1 MRMIMII
8 IHIHAIKHKGVLFM
22 SINIKILNS
31 FAFLALFSLST
42 YAEMEMNTVETV
54 TIVGSQED
62 VAGSATVL
70 SNEDLA
76 KMVDTDIHKILSAVP
91 GVYVRTE
98 DGYGLRPNISIRGT
112 APDRSGKVTLM
123 EDGVLIAPAP
133 YTSAS
138 AYYFPT
144 TGRIHAVEVLK
155 GPAAITQGPSTIGGA
170 INMISTPIP
179 DTTGGSIT
187 SEMGSDGL
195 SRTHMT
201 FGLNSGKLS
210 GLLEVHN
217 HSADGFDSIMNVGG
231 NTGFDKSDTL
241 AKLRYTSGVHQ
252 LTVKMLEVDETS
264 NQTYVGLSQASFDM
278 SPRKRYGMSKYDVMN
293 NDGDQTSFAYVGDF
307 EAFTVRATMW
317 SNDYHRDWFKVD
329 KANNTKAHGV
339 EDGIDEVI
347 AAANAGD
354 ANAQAILDGDLAVTV
369 KLKHNNRFYTNEG
382 MQFDVSKQIGMHD
395 LTFGYRDMEDSESRL
410 QSYEC
415 TDQAAGGALSALVS
429 CSTGFTGS
437 NNRLRT
443 TTATSWFM
451 QDTITMGA
459 LAVTVGH
466 RSEEFDKVE
475 LRWDDGVPTRTMLN
489 SSYPKSSSGDYSTS
503 GVGATYDM
511 NENLKLVAGFHQG
524 MSPVFGG
531 DAEQADNMELGF
543 RYNKDVT
550 ALEVMYFASDY
561 ANLVG
566 ECKNSSGGDCEA
578 GDTFSGGEVDVSGL
592 EVSASTII
600 EGSDN
605 ISYPMALTW
614 ATVSSEFQSSFDSD
628 YFGTV
633 AAGDDVPYLPES
645 QLAAVVGFV
654 TDQGLSGDV
663 RIAKYGSTCSTA
675 QCGAFENIEAYTFID
690 LSLRQ
695 KVSEKMT
702 IYTVIEN
709 ITDDADIVARAP
721 KNGAR
726 SQKPKSMKFG
736 FTFNF

>member
-1 MRMIMII
+1 
-8 IHIHAIKHKGVLFM
+8 M
-22 SINIKILNS
+22 SINIKVLNS
-31 FAFLALFSLST
+31 FAFLALFSLSA

-112 APDRSGKVTLM
+112 APDRSGKITLM

-144 TGRIHAVEVLK
+144 TGRINAVEVLK

-179 DTTGGSIT
+179 EANGGFVT
-187 SEMGSDGL
+187 QELGSDGL
-195 SRTHMT
+195 SRTHAT
-201 FGLNSGKLS
+201 YGVNNGTLS
-210 GLLEVHN
+210 GLVEIHEN
-217 HSADGFDSIMNVGG
+217 SADGFDSIMNVGG
-231 NTGFDKSDTL
+231 DTGFDKSDFL
-241 AKLRYTSGVHQ
+241 AKLRYTSGVHE
-252 LTVKMLEVDETS
+252 LTFKMLDIDETS
-264 NQTYVGLSQASFDM
+264 NQTYVGLTQSSFEN
-278 SPRKRYGMSKYDVMN
+278 SPRKRYGMSAYDVMN
-293 NDGDQTSFAYVGDF
+293 NDGEQTSFAYVGNF
-307 EAFTVRATMW
+307 EAFTLTATTW

-329 KANNTKAHGV
+329 KANSTKAHGV

-347 AAANAGD
+347 AAANGGD
-354 ANAQAILDGDLAVTV
+354 ANAQAILDGNLAVTV

-382 MQFDVSKQIGMHD
+382 MQFNLSKEIGNNAV
-395 LTFGYRDMEDSESRL
+395 TFGYRDMEDSESRL

-415 TDQAAGGALSALVS
+415 TDQAVGGSLSALVS

-443 TTATSWFM
+443 TTATSWFI

-459 LAVTVGH
+459 LAVTVGY

-489 SSYPKSSSGDYSTS
+489 SSYPKNSSGDYTTS
-503 GVGATYDM
+503 GVGATYDL
-511 NENLKLVAGFHQG
+511 NDNLKLVAGFHQG

-578 GDTFSGGEVDVSGL
+578 GDTFSGGEVDVSGF
-592 EVSASTII
+592 EVTASTVVD
-600 EGSDN
+600 GPDS
-605 ISYPMALTW
+605 ISYPMALTY
-614 ATVSSEFQSSFDSD
+614 ARTSSEFQSSFDSD

-633 AAGDDVPYLPES
+633 ASGDDVPYLPAS

-654 TDQGLSGDV
+654 TDTGLSGDMRLV
-663 RIAKYGSTCSTA
+663 KYGSTCSTA
-675 QCGAFENIEAYTFID
+675 QCGEFENIESYTFLD

-695 KVSEKMT
+695 KLSESMT
-702 IYTVIEN
+702 LYAVVEN
-709 ITDDADIVARAP
+709 INDDVDIVSRAP

-726 SQKPKSMKFG
+726 SQKPKSIKVG
-736 FTFNF
+736 FTYNF

>member
-1 MRMIMII
+1 
-8 IHIHAIKHKGVLFM
+8 M
-22 SINIKILNS
+22 SINIKVLNS
-31 FAFLALFSLST
+31 FAFLALFSLSA

-112 APDRSGKVTLM
+112 APDRSGKITLM

-144 TGRIHAVEVLK
+144 TGRINAVEVLK

-179 DTTGGSIT
+179 EANGGFVT
-187 SEMGSDGL
+187 QELGSDGL
-195 SRTHMT
+195 SRTHAT
-201 FGLNSGKLS
+201 YGVNNGTLS
-210 GLLEVHN
+210 GLVEIHEN
-217 HSADGFDSIMNVGG
+217 SADGFDSIMNVGG
-231 NTGFDKSDTL
+231 DTGFDKSDFL
-241 AKLRYTSGVHQ
+241 AKLRYTSGVHE
-252 LTVKMLEVDETS
+252 LTFKMLDIDETS
-264 NQTYVGLSQASFDM
+264 NQTYVGLTQSSFEN
-278 SPRKRYGMSKYDVMN
+278 SPRKRYGMSAYDVMN
-293 NDGDQTSFAYVGDF
+293 NDGEQTSFAYVGNF
-307 EAFTVRATMW
+307 EAFTLTATTW

-329 KANNTKAHGV
+329 KANSTKAHGV

-347 AAANAGD
+347 AAANGGD
-354 ANAQAILDGDLAVTV
+354 ANAQAILDGNLAVTV

-382 MQFDVSKQIGMHD
+382 MQFNLSKEIGNNAV
-395 LTFGYRDMEDSESRL
+395 TFGYRDMEDSESRL

-415 TDQAAGGALSALVS
+415 TDQAIGGSLSALVS

-443 TTATSWFM
+443 TTATSWFI

-459 LAVTVGH
+459 LAVTVGY

-489 SSYPKSSSGDYSTS
+489 SSYPKNSSGDYTTS
-503 GVGATYDM
+503 GVGATYDL
-511 NENLKLVAGFHQG
+511 NDNVKLVAGFHQG

-578 GDTFSGGEVDVSGL
+578 GDTFSGGEVDVSGF
-592 EVSASTII
+592 EVTASTVVD
-600 EGSDN
+600 GPDS
-605 ISYPMALTW
+605 ISYPMALTY
-614 ATVSSEFQSSFDSD
+614 ARTSSEFQSSFDSD

-633 AAGDDVPYLPES
+633 ASGDDVPYLPAS

-654 TDQGLSGDV
+654 TDTGLSGDMRLV
-663 RIAKYGSTCSTA
+663 KYGSTCSTA
-675 QCGAFENIEAYTFID
+675 QCGEFENIESYTFLD

-695 KVSEKMT
+695 KLSESMT
-702 IYTVIEN
+702 LYAVVEN
-709 ITDDADIVARAP
+709 INDDVDIVSRAP

-726 SQKPKSMKFG
+726 SQKPKSIKVG
-736 FTFNF
+736 FTYNF

>member
-1 MRMIMII
+1 
-8 IHIHAIKHKGVLFM
+8 
-22 SINIKILNS
+22 
-31 FAFLALFSLST
+31 
-42 YAEMEMNTVETV
+42 
-54 TIVGSQED
+54 
-62 VAGSATVL
+62 
-70 SNEDLA
+70 
-76 KMVDTDIHKILSAVP
+76 
-91 GVYVRTE
+91 
-98 DGYGLRPNISIRGT
+98 
-112 APDRSGKVTLM
+112 
-123 EDGVLIAPAP
+123 
-133 YTSAS
+133 
-138 AYYFPT
+138 
-144 TGRIHAVEVLK
+144 
-155 GPAAITQGPSTIGGA
+155 
-170 INMISTPIP
+170 
-179 DTTGGSIT
+179 
-187 SEMGSDGL
+187 
-195 SRTHMT
+195 
-201 FGLNSGKLS
+201 
-210 GLLEVHN
+210 
-217 HSADGFDSIMNVGG
+217 
-231 NTGFDKSDTL
+231 
-241 AKLRYTSGVHQ
+241 
-252 LTVKMLEVDETS
+252 
-264 NQTYVGLSQASFDM
+264 
-278 SPRKRYGMSKYDVMN
+278 
-293 NDGDQTSFAYVGDF
+293 
-307 EAFTVRATMW
+307 
-317 SNDYHRDWFKVD
+317 
-329 KANNTKAHGV
+329 
-339 EDGIDEVI
+339 
-347 AAANAGD
+347 
-354 ANAQAILDGDLAVTV
+354 
-369 KLKHNNRFYTNEG
+369 
-382 MQFDVSKQIGMHD
+382 
-395 LTFGYRDMEDSESRL
+395 
-410 QSYEC
+410 
-415 TDQAAGGALSALVS
+415 
-429 CSTGFTGS
+429 
-437 NNRLRT
+437 
-443 TTATSWFM
+443 
-451 QDTITMGA
+451 
-459 LAVTVGH
+459 
-466 RSEEFDKVE
+466 
-475 LRWDDGVPTRTMLN
+475 
-489 SSYPKSSSGDYSTS
+489 
-503 GVGATYDM
+503 M

>member
-1 MRMIMII
+1 
-8 IHIHAIKHKGVLFM
+8 M
-22 SINIKILNS
+22 SINIKVLNS
-31 FAFLALFSLST
+31 FAFLALFSLSA
-42 YAEMEMNTVETV
+42 YAEMEMNIVETV

-112 APDRSGKVTLM
+112 APDRSGKITLM
-123 EDGVLIAPAP
+123 EDGVLTAPAP

-144 TGRIHAVEVLK
+144 TGRINAVEVLK

-179 DTTGGSIT
+179 EANGGFVT
-187 SEMGSDGL
+187 QELGSDGL
-195 SRTHMT
+195 SRTHAT
-201 FGLNSGKLS
+201 YGVNNGTLS
-210 GLLEVHN
+210 GLVEIHEN
-217 HSADGFDSIMNVGG
+217 SADGFDSIMNVGG
-231 NTGFDKSDTL
+231 DTGFNKSDFL
-241 AKLRYTSGVHQ
+241 AKLRYTSGVHE
-252 LTVKMLEVDETS
+252 LTFKMLDIDETS
-264 NQTYVGLSQASFDM
+264 NQTYVGLTQSSFKN
-278 SPRKRYGMSKYDVMN
+278 SPRKRYGMSAYDIMN
-293 NDGDQTSFAYVGDF
+293 NDGEQTSFAYIGNF
-307 EAFTVRATMW
+307 EAFTLTATKW

-329 KANNTKAHGV
+329 KANSTKAHGV

-347 AAANAGD
+347 AAANEGD
-354 ANAQAILDGDLAVTV
+354 ANAQAILDGNLAVTI

-382 MQFDVSKQIGMHD
+382 MQFNLSKEIGNNAV
-395 LTFGYRDMEDSESRL
+395 TFGYRDMEDSESRL

-415 TDQAAGGALSALVS
+415 TDQAEGGSLSALVS

-443 TTATSWFM
+443 TTATSWFI

-459 LAVTVGH
+459 LAVTVGY

-489 SSYPKSSSGDYSTS
+489 SSYPKNSSGDYTTS
-503 GVGATYDM
+503 GFGATYDI
-511 NENLKLVAGFHQG
+511 NDNLKLVAGFHQG

-578 GDTFSGGEVDVSGL
+578 GDTFSGGEVDVSGF
-592 EVSASTII
+592 EVTASTVVD
-600 EGSDN
+600 GPDS
-605 ISYPMALTW
+605 ISYPMALTY
-614 ATVSSEFQSSFDSD
+614 ARTTSEFQSSFDSD

-633 AAGDDVPYLPES
+633 ASGDDIPYLPAS

-654 TDQGLSGDV
+654 TDTGLSGDMRLV
-663 RIAKYGSTCSTA
+663 KYGSTCSTA
-675 QCGAFENIEAYTFID
+675 QCGQFENIESYTFLD

-695 KVSEKMT
+695 KLSESMT
-702 IYTVIEN
+702 LYTVVEN
-709 ITDDADIVARAP
+709 INDDVDIVSRAP

-726 SQKPKSMKFG
+726 SQKPKSIKVG

>member
-1 MRMIMII
+1 
-8 IHIHAIKHKGVLFM
+8 M

-179 DTTGGSIT
+179 DTTGGSVT

-354 ANAQAILDGDLAVTV
+354 VNAQAILDGDLAVTV

-475 LRWDDGVPTRTMLN
+475 LRWDDGVPTRTMLD
-489 SSYPKSSSGDYSTS
+489 SSYPKSSSGDYSTT
-503 GVGATYDM
+503 GVGATYNM

>member
-1 MRMIMII
+1 
-8 IHIHAIKHKGVLFM
+8 M

-179 DTTGGSIT
+179 DTTGGSVT

-354 ANAQAILDGDLAVTV
+354 VNAQAILDGDLAVTV

-489 SSYPKSSSGDYSTS
+489 SSYPKSSSGDYSTT

>member
-1 MRMIMII
+1 
-8 IHIHAIKHKGVLFM
+8 M

-354 ANAQAILDGDLAVTV
+354 VNAQAILDGDLAVTV

-489 SSYPKSSSGDYSTS
+489 SSYPKSSSGDYSTT

>member
-1 MRMIMII
+1 
-8 IHIHAIKHKGVLFM
+8 M
-22 SINIKILNS
+22 SINIKVLNS
-31 FAFLALFSLST
+31 FAFLALFSLSA

-112 APDRSGKVTLM
+112 APDRSGKITLM

-144 TGRIHAVEVLK
+144 TGRINAVEVLK

-179 DTTGGSIT
+179 EANGGFVT
-187 SEMGSDGL
+187 QELGSDGL
-195 SRTHMT
+195 SRTHAT
-201 FGLNSGKLS
+201 YGVNNGTLS
-210 GLLEVHN
+210 GLVEIHEN
-217 HSADGFDSIMNVGG
+217 SADGFDSIMNVGG
-231 NTGFDKSDTL
+231 DTGFDKSDFL
-241 AKLRYTSGVHQ
+241 AKLRYTSGVHE
-252 LTVKMLEVDETS
+252 LTFKMLDIDETS
-264 NQTYVGLSQASFDM
+264 NQTYVGLTQSSFEN
-278 SPRKRYGMSKYDVMN
+278 SPRKRYGMSAYDVMN
-293 NDGDQTSFAYVGDF
+293 NDGEQTSFAYVGNF
-307 EAFTVRATMW
+307 EAFTLTATTW

-329 KANNTKAHGV
+329 KANSTKAHGV

-347 AAANAGD
+347 AAANGGD
-354 ANAQAILDGDLAVTV
+354 ANAQAILDGNLAVTV

-382 MQFDVSKQIGMHD
+382 MQFNLSKEIGNNAV
-395 LTFGYRDMEDSESRL
+395 TFGYRDMEDSESRL

-415 TDQAAGGALSALVS
+415 TDQAVGGSLSALVS

-443 TTATSWFM
+443 TTATSWFI

-459 LAVTVGH
+459 LAVTVGY

-489 SSYPKSSSGDYSTS
+489 SSYPKNSSGDYTTS
-503 GVGATYDM
+503 GVGATYDL
-511 NENLKLVAGFHQG
+511 NDNLKLVAGFHQG

-578 GDTFSGGEVDVSGL
+578 GDTFSGGEVDVSGF
-592 EVSASTII
+592 EVTASTVVD
-600 EGSDN
+600 GPDS
-605 ISYPMALTW
+605 ISYPMALTY
-614 ATVSSEFQSSFDSD
+614 ARTSSEFQSSFDSD

-633 AAGDDVPYLPES
+633 ASGDDVPYLPAS

-654 TDQGLSGDV
+654 TDTGLSGDMRLV
-663 RIAKYGSTCSTA
+663 KYGSTCSTA
-675 QCGAFENIEAYTFID
+675 QCGEFENIESYTFLD

-695 KVSEKMT
+695 KLSESMT
-702 IYTVIEN
+702 LYTVVEN
-709 ITDDADIVARAP
+709 INDDVDIVSRAP

-726 SQKPKSMKFG
+726 SQKPKSMKVG
-736 FTFNF
+736 FTYNF

>member
-1 MRMIMII
+1 
-8 IHIHAIKHKGVLFM
+8 M
-22 SINIKILNS
+22 SINIKVLNS
-31 FAFLALFSLST
+31 FAFLALFSLSA

-179 DTTGGSIT
+179 EVNGGFVT
-187 SEMGSDGL
+187 QELGSDGL
-195 SRTHMT
+195 SRTHAT
-201 FGLNSGKLS
+201 YGVNNGALS
-210 GLLEVHN
+210 GLVEIHENSV
-217 HSADGFDSIMNVGG
+217 DGFDSIMNVGG
-231 NTGFDKSDTL
+231 DTGFDKSDFL

-252 LTVKMLEVDETS
+252 LTFKMLDIDEMS
-264 NQTYVGLSQASFDM
+264 NQTYVGLTQASFDDN
-278 SPRKRYGMSKYDVMN
+278 PRKRYGMSAYDVMN
-293 NDGDQTSFAYVGDF
+293 NDGEQTSFAYVGDF
-307 EAFTVRATMW
+307 EAFTLTATMW

-347 AAANAGD
+347 AAANGGD
-354 ANAQAILDGDLAVTV
+354 ANAQAILDGELAVTV

-382 MQFDVSKQIGMHD
+382 IQLNLSKEIGNHAV
-395 LTFGYRDMEDSESRL
+395 TFGYRDMEDSESRL

-415 TDQAAGGALSALVS
+415 TDQAADGSLSALVS

-443 TTATSWFM
+443 TTATSWFV

-475 LRWDDGVPTRTMLN
+475 MRWDDGVPTRTMPN
-489 SSYPKSSSGDYSTS
+489 SSYPKNSSGDYSTT
-503 GVGATYDM
+503 GLGATYDM

-578 GDTFSGGEVDVSGL
+578 GETFSGGEVDVSGL
-592 EVSASTII
+592 EVVASTVV
-600 EGSDN
+600 EGDN
-605 ISYPMALTW
+605 ISYPLAFTW
-614 ATVSSEFQSSFDSD
+614 ATTSSEFQSSFDSD

-633 AAGDDVPYLPES
+633 AAGDDVPYLPDS
-645 QLAAVVGFV
+645 QLALVAGF
-654 TDQGLSGDV
+654 
-663 RIAKYGSTCSTA
+663 
-675 QCGAFENIEAYTFID
+675 
-690 LSLRQ
+690 
-695 KVSEKMT
+695 
-702 IYTVIEN
+702 
-709 ITDDADIVARAP
+709 ITDAGMQWDAA
-721 KNGAR
+721 
-726 SQKPKSMKFG
+726 Q
-736 FTFNF
+736 

>member
-8 IHIHAIKHKGVLFM
+8 IHAIKHKGVLFM

-138 AYYFPT
+138 AYYFPS

-489 SSYPKSSSGDYSTS
+489 SSYPKSSSGDYSTT

>member
-1 MRMIMII
+1 
-8 IHIHAIKHKGVLFM
+8 M

-187 SEMGSDGL
+187 SEMGGDGL

-354 ANAQAILDGDLAVTV
+354 VNAQAILDGDLAVTV

-489 SSYPKSSSGDYSTS
+489 SSYPKSSSGDYSTT

>member
-1 MRMIMII
+1 
-8 IHIHAIKHKGVLFM
+8 M
-22 SINIKILNS
+22 SINIKVLNS
-31 FAFLALFSLST
+31 FAFLALFSLSA

-112 APDRSGKVTLM
+112 APDRSGKITLM

-144 TGRIHAVEVLK
+144 TGRINAVEVLK

-179 DTTGGSIT
+179 EANGGFVT
-187 SEMGSDGL
+187 QELGSDGL
-195 SRTHMT
+195 SRTHAT
-201 FGLNSGKLS
+201 YGVNNGTLS
-210 GLLEVHN
+210 GLVEIHEN
-217 HSADGFDSIMNVGG
+217 SADGFDSIMNVGG
-231 NTGFDKSDTL
+231 DTGFDKSDFL
-241 AKLRYTSGVHQ
+241 AKLRYTSGVHE
-252 LTVKMLEVDETS
+252 LTFKMLDINETS
-264 NQTYVGLSQASFDM
+264 NQTYVGLTQSSFEN
-278 SPRKRYGMSKYDVMN
+278 SPRKRYGMSAYDVMN
-293 NDGDQTSFAYVGDF
+293 NDGEQTSFAYVGNF
-307 EAFTVRATMW
+307 EAFTLTATTW

-329 KANNTKAHGV
+329 KANSTKAHGV

-347 AAANAGD
+347 AAANGGD
-354 ANAQAILDGDLAVTV
+354 ANAQAILDGNLAVTV

-382 MQFDVSKQIGMHD
+382 MQFNLSKEIGNNAV
-395 LTFGYRDMEDSESRL
+395 TFGYRDMEDSESRL

-415 TDQAAGGALSALVS
+415 TDQAVGGSLSALVS

-443 TTATSWFM
+443 TTATSWFI

-459 LAVTVGH
+459 LAVTVGY

-489 SSYPKSSSGDYSTS
+489 SSYPKNSSGDYTTS
-503 GVGATYDM
+503 GVGATYDL
-511 NENLKLVAGFHQG
+511 NDNVKLVAGFHQG

-578 GDTFSGGEVDVSGL
+578 GDTFSGGEVDVSGF
-592 EVSASTII
+592 EVTASTVVD
-600 EGSDN
+600 GPDS
-605 ISYPMALTW
+605 ISYPMALTY
-614 ATVSSEFQSSFDSD
+614 ARTSSEFQSSFDSD

-633 AAGDDVPYLPES
+633 ASGDDVPYLPAS

-654 TDQGLSGDV
+654 TDTGLSGDMRLV
-663 RIAKYGSTCSTA
+663 KYGSTCSTA
-675 QCGAFENIEAYTFID
+675 QCGEFENIESYTFLD

-695 KVSEKMT
+695 KLSESMT
-702 IYTVIEN
+702 LYAVVEN
-709 ITDDADIVARAP
+709 INDDVDIVSRAP

-726 SQKPKSMKFG
+726 SQKPKSIKVG
-736 FTFNF
+736 FTYNF

>member
-1 MRMIMII
+1 
-8 IHIHAIKHKGVLFM
+8 M

-264 NQTYVGLSQASFDM
+264 NQTYVGLSQVSFDM

>member
-1 MRMIMII
+1 
-8 IHIHAIKHKGVLFM
+8 M
-22 SINIKILNS
+22 SINIKVLNS
-31 FAFLALFSLST
+31 FAFLALFSLSA

-179 DTTGGSIT
+179 EVNGGFVT
-187 SEMGSDGL
+187 QELGSDGL
-195 SRTHMT
+195 SRTHAT
-201 FGLNSGKLS
+201 YGVNNGALS
-210 GLLEVHN
+210 GLVEIHENSV
-217 HSADGFDSIMNVGG
+217 DGFDSIMNVGG
-231 NTGFDKSDTL
+231 DTGFDKSDFL

-252 LTVKMLEVDETS
+252 LTFKMLDIDEMS
-264 NQTYVGLSQASFDM
+264 NQTYVGLTQASFDDN
-278 SPRKRYGMSKYDVMN
+278 PRKRYGMSAYDVMN
-293 NDGDQTSFAYVGDF
+293 NDGEQTSFAYVGDF
-307 EAFTVRATMW
+307 EAFTLTATMW

-347 AAANAGD
+347 AAANGGD
-354 ANAQAILDGDLAVTV
+354 ANAQAILDGELAVTV

-382 MQFDVSKQIGMHD
+382 IQLNLSKEIGNHAV
-395 LTFGYRDMEDSESRL
+395 TFGYRDMEDSESRL

-415 TDQAAGGALSALVS
+415 TDQAADGSLSALVS

-443 TTATSWFM
+443 TTATSWFV

-475 LRWDDGVPTRTMLN
+475 MRWDDGVPTRTMPN
-489 SSYPKSSSGDYSTS
+489 SSYPKNSSGDYSTT
-503 GVGATYDM
+503 GLGATYDM

>member
-1 MRMIMII
+1 
-8 IHIHAIKHKGVLFM
+8 M

-179 DTTGGSIT
+179 DTTGGSVT
-187 SEMGSDGL
+187 SEMVSDGL

-489 SSYPKSSSGDYSTS
+489 SSYPKSSSGDYSTT

>member
-1 MRMIMII
+1 
-8 IHIHAIKHKGVLFM
+8 M
-22 SINIKILNS
+22 SINIKTLNS

-179 DTTGGSIT
+179 DTTGGSVT

-264 NQTYVGLSQASFDM
+264 NQTYVGLSQASFDI

-354 ANAQAILDGDLAVTV
+354 VNAQAILDGDLAVTV

-489 SSYPKSSSGDYSTS
+489 SSYPKSSSGDYSTT

-654 TDQGLSGDV
+654 KDQGLSGDV